1 MNARPPNAPAE
12 IELVLLDHDALALLD
27 ESREDFEAA
36 WHIRVGE
43 AAEAVAE
50 TADMTRQM
58 LDACPRDVPWG
69 AYLVADVDT
78 REVVGT
84 CAFKDAPSPEG
95 EVEIAY
101 HTYPGYEGR
110 GYARAMAARLLDIA
124 KSAKRVVAHTL
135 PQQNA
140 STRVLE
146 RLGFARAGE
155 VRDAENGVAWRW
167 ELGAGRRGPGK
178 PGPHRKKPHP
188 QQAQQGQRHAQPR
201 EANGAPG
208 GEPRKPGKRRFRH
221 KPKPQPR

>member
-43 AAEAVAE
+43 ADAAVSE

-58 LDACPRDVPWG
+58 LEACPRDVPWG

-84 CAFKDAPSPEG
+84 CAFKDAPNAEG

-101 HTYPGYEGR
+101 HTYPGFEGR
-110 GYARAMAARLLDIA
+110 GYARAMATRLVDIA

-146 RLGFARAGE
+146 RLGFARTAE
-155 VRDAENGVAWRW
+155 VRAEDEVVWRW

-178 PGPHRKKPHP
+178 PGQHRAKSQP
-188 QQAQQGQRHAQPR
+188 QGQRHAKPR
-201 EANGAPG
+201 EAAQPG
-208 GEPRKPGKRRFRH
+208 GEARKPGKRRFRH

>member
-12 IELVLLDHDALALLD
+12 IELVLLDHDALALLA
-27 ESREDFEAA
+27 ESREDFESA

-43 AAEAVAE
+43 AAQAVSE

-58 LDACPRDVPWG
+58 LEACPRDVPWG

-84 CAFKDAPSPEG
+84 CAFKDAPNAEG

-101 HTYPGYEGR
+101 HTYPGFEGR

-124 KSAKRVVAHTL
+124 RSAKRVVAHTL
-135 PQQNA
+135 PQQDA

-146 RLGFARAGE
+146 RLGFARTGE
-155 VRDAENGVAWRW
+155 LRDAEDGLVWRW
-167 ELGAGRRGPGK
+167 ELGAARRGPGK
-178 PGPHRKKPHP
+178 PGQHRNKKP
-188 QQAQQGQRHAQPR
+188 QQQQQRHAKPR
-201 EANGAPG
+201 NDAHPAGAG
-208 GEPRKPGKRRFRH
+208 GEARKPGKRRFRH